1 MQEGQ
6 KSIIICSIRTDLDL
20 LKPLTRRQFLRVRSG
35 YYYRGREAGMAL
47 AEKSVRRELKMP
59 EALTRLRRRWK
70 SNMRTHFGKVA
81 SLSQRPSR
89 ITNYSSNFL
98 SYFIYLPFGSLH
110 LIIYYFTAL
119 SNSLVLHVAG
129 SGPSCPS
136 SLVPACMGCTVRRVS
151 VGGHD

>member
-59 EALTRLRRRWK
+59 EALIRLRRR
-70 SNMRTHFGKVA
+70 
-81 SLSQRPSR
+81 
-89 ITNYSSNFL
+89 
-98 SYFIYLPFGSLH
+98 
-110 LIIYYFTAL
+110 
-119 SNSLVLHVAG
+119 
-129 SGPSCPS
+129 
-136 SLVPACMGCTVRRVS
+136 
-151 VGGHD
+151 